1 MTKSKI
7 KNLKKRH
14 RQERR
19 FKAFGMLSIA
29 FALSFLIIL
38 FGMILGKGSS
48 AFWRSEIALEIDLG
62 NESDITKIDYRQ
74 LIKQSL
80 RQKFPDATTVSE
92 INSLYQIVS
101 KIANLELKK
110 QIEKNPDLLQN
121 KQALSKLA
129 ASEELQGAAQRR
141 TAAYQNI
148 GEDLSSAATKQ
159 LPITVEFSKKHVFW
173 LSASSK
179 SDMFLKHQNTSS
191 LNEKQV
197 LWLKTLIAEN
207 HVKKVFNWKF
217 FQFAD
222 SREAE
227 IAGIGAGLTGSLLV
241 MIIFMMLAFPTGI
254 MCAFYLE
261 EFAPKNRLTDI
272 VEISINNLAAIPS
285 IIYGLLG
292 LTLYLQFMNLPRSSS
307 LVGGMTLFMLVLP
320 VIIIATRNTIRS
332 IPNSIRDGA
341 AALGASKMQVTLHH
355 LLPLSIP
362 GIMTGTI
369 LAISRALGET
379 APLLMIGMVA
389 FIADIP
395 QSFADATTVLPVQ
408 IYLWS
413 DSPETGFA
421 EKTAAAILVLLG
433 FLILFNLVAIILRKK
448 FEKKW

>member
-1 MTKSKI
+1 MIGSKI
-7 KNLKKRH
+7 KNLHKRH
-14 RQERR
+14 RKEKR
-19 FKAFGMLSIA
+19 FKAFGIA
-29 FALSFLIIL
+29 AISFALAFLVIL
-38 FGMILGKGSS
+38 FTMIFLKGSS
-48 AFWRSEIALEIDLG
+48 AFWRSEIALEVNLSNQTNIA
-62 NESDITKIDYRQ
+62 EIDYRD
-74 LIKQSL
+74 LVKKSL
-80 RQKFPDATTVSE
+80 KNKFPDAKTLQEV
-92 INSLYQIVS
+92 NSLYQIIS

-110 QIEKNPDLLQN
+110 KVENNPQFL
-121 KQALSKLA
+121 
-129 ASEELQGAAQRR
+129 G
-141 TAAYQNI
+141 
-148 GEDLSSAATKQ
+148 
-159 LPITVEFSKKHVFW
+159 KKKVFW
-173 LSASSK
+173 FSASSK
-179 SDMFLKHQNTSS
+179 ADMFFKHNNKSA
-191 LNEKQV
+191 LNEKQFA
-197 LWLKTLIAEN
+197 WLEQLKAE
-207 HVKKVFNWKF
+207 KKVREVFNWKF

-227 IAGIGAGLTGSLLV
+227 IAGIGAALSGSFLV
-241 MIIFMMLAFPTGI
+241 MTIFLMLAFPIGI

-261 EFAPKNRLTDI
+261 EFAPKNRITDI
-272 VEISINNLAAIPS
+272 IEVSINNLAAIPS

-341 AALGASKMQVTLHH
+341 SALGASKMQVVLHH

-413 DSPETGFA
+413 DSPEAGFA